1 MKDWIKNIHTI
12 DKTCVNSE
20 GEYYKYTEFN
30 RKPISLYIVVTR
42 DCNARC
48 PFCEYRGKLKKINI
62 NKFEEIFIEL
72 SKYYDITTVHFTG
85 GEPTLELDTINVLSK
100 VIKEISPLTKT
111 SVNTNGIFLNELS
124 NIDTIDNIALS
135 RHTIIDKDNFNI
147 FRTNNIATYENIY
160 NNSPLKYLNGMSSN
174 HPYVALYNQRKI
186 ILCCGQGAWEDE
198 MVKSTGLMKETFD
211 RLGVHAWTDFWGYDV
226 NHDWDW
232 WRQQLPYFLG
242 HIL

>member
-1 MKDWIKNIHTI
+1 MMLRRPDLFMGCI
-12 DKTCVNSE
+12 
-20 GEYYKYTEFN
+20 G
-30 RKPISLYIVVTR
+30 
-42 DCNARC
+42 
-48 PFCEYRGKLKKINI
+48 
-62 NKFEEIFIEL
+62 L
-72 SKYYDITTVHFTG
+72 SGYYDTDLFFGQYV
-85 GEPTLELDTINVLSK
+85 D
-100 VIKEISPLTKT
+100 
-111 SVNTNGIFLNELS
+111 
-124 NIDTIDNIALS
+124 
-135 RHTIIDKDNFNI
+135 
-147 FRTNNIATYENIY
+147 ENIY

-174 HPYVALYNQRKI
+174 HPYVDLYNQRKI